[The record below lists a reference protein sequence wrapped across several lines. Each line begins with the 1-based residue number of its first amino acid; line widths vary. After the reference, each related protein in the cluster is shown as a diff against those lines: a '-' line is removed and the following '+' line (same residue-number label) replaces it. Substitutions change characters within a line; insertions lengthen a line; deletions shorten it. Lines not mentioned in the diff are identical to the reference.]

1 MHLYEPLGGDS
12 TTHNNLKTTVPSPS
26 DADDQVVLRPK
37 AAPSKP
43 PRTYASLDLDTASR
57 IEQEIDV
64 QKSQRHTIQE
74 KSQFSPDA
82 KHIQDDQ
89 YDEHRVLTK
98 SKKKSK
104 KSSKKKAESP
114 VYATVEKKSKSKK
127 KLSKS
132 QSETAEESIYEEL
145 DDVKNE
151 VKDLVE
157 SIGEPVIM
165 LRPLSIIG
173 TPEASEESVKE
184 IDVLKPEPKKDEFMD
199 TSDKKNPLEIEDVN
213 VLENP
218 LDTGKEIPADESEV
232 TEKVKKKKSKKKTKS
247 EPEDSG
253 TKTKKKRKKTKDVK
267 QIGNVNEPDV
277 TGLKTEDI
285 PDPELKANENK
296 PELLDSSV
304 TAEKPISQLSDLKD
318 EQTKVEDP
326 DKKTLEVKSEIPQPI
341 PRSSIAKETE
351 IVQENPKVDDPDQL
365 KRPPKLSVENILMEQ
380 KEAKQQK
387 PTKPQ
392 PEQTQILEPK
402 QEFKG
407 NSEETKL
414 QNQPKI
420 ELESLPKVK
429 LNKELKGRS
438 AETSRN
444 PLARKPI
451 TKIDPTSL
459 IKSADDLPN
468 FRMAPVSTAK
478 VPGIQ
483 KPEQNSSNNFSHQ
496 NSKIEDDE
504 DIKIDLRLFAK
515 PSKPQ
520 KPKIPQGLTKDEERI
535 LEQAEKNKLENEQ
548 RLKEAEQEKSQKL
561 NELRIQRKSEEN
573 ARLAKTRELKIEKDL
588 KAKAQK
594 LTENAPPKTTEDLR
608 AQLKQMTAKSILNR
622 KVVDDLVIEE
632 DDDLLPIKRKN
643 KTSTSSLS
651 SDTST
656 SSSNDQ
662 GLVKA
667 AAESLLPNKGMLY
680 CMY

>member
-1 MHLYEPLGGDS
+1 MCSGI
-12 TTHNNLKTTVPSPS
+12 
-26 DADDQVVLRPK
+26 RMW
-37 AAPSKP
+37 
-43 PRTYASLDLDTASR
+43 
-57 IEQEIDV
+57 
-64 QKSQRHTIQE
+64 
-74 KSQFSPDA
+74 
-82 KHIQDDQ
+82 
-89 YDEHRVLTK
+89 TK
-98 SKKKSK
+98 SH
-104 KSSKKKAESP
+104 
-114 VYATVEKKSKSKK
+114 
-127 KLSKS
+127 
-132 QSETAEESIYEEL
+132 
-145 DDVKNE
+145 
-151 VKDLVE
+151 
-157 SIGEPVIM
+157 
-165 LRPLSIIG
+165 
-173 TPEASEESVKE
+173 
-184 IDVLKPEPKKDEFMD
+184 
-199 TSDKKNPLEIEDVN
+199 
-213 VLENP
+213 
-218 LDTGKEIPADESEV
+218 
-232 TEKVKKKKSKKKTKS
+232 
-247 EPEDSG
+247 
-253 TKTKKKRKKTKDVK
+253 
-267 QIGNVNEPDV
+267 
-277 TGLKTEDI
+277 
-285 PDPELKANENK
+285 
-296 PELLDSSV
+296 
-304 TAEKPISQLSDLKD
+304 
-318 EQTKVEDP
+318 
-326 DKKTLEVKSEIPQPI
+326 
-341 PRSSIAKETE
+341 
-351 IVQENPKVDDPDQL
+351 
-365 KRPPKLSVENILMEQ
+365 
-380 KEAKQQK
+380 
-387 PTKPQ
+387 
-392 PEQTQILEPK
+392 
-402 QEFKG
+402 
-407 NSEETKL
+407 
-414 QNQPKI
+414 
-420 ELESLPKVK
+420 
-429 LNKELKGRS
+429 
-438 AETSRN
+438 
-444 PLARKPI
+444 

-608 AQLKQMTAKSILNR
+608 AQLKQMTANSILNR

>member
-12 TTHNNLKTTVPSPS
+12 TTHNNLKTTCPS

-74 KSQFSPDA
+74 ESQFSPDA

-89 YDEHRVLTK
+89 YDEHRVLK

-104 KSSKKKAESP
+104 KSKKKAESP
-114 VYATVEKKSKSKK
+114 VYATVEKKSKKNK
-127 KLSKS
+127 NFNRS

-157 SIGEPVIM
+157 SKPVIM

-173 TPEASEESVKE
+173 TPELLEESVKE
-184 IDVLKPEPKKDEFMD
+184 IDVLKPEPKTDEFMDLD
-199 TSDKKNPLEIEDVN
+199 TSDKKNHIQIEEVNMLEKPVETEKK
-213 VLENP
+213 VLN
-218 LDTGKEIPADESEV
+218 DEIEV

-247 EPEDSG
+247 ESEDSA
-253 TKTKKKRKKTKDVK
+253 TKTKKKRKKTKYVQ
-267 QIGNVNEPDV
+267 QIDNMNELEV
-277 TGLKTEDI
+277 TGPKIEDI
-285 PDPELKANENK
+285 PDPEPKAKETK
-296 PELLDSSV
+296 SELLDSSV
-304 TAEKPISQLSDLKD
+304 TEENVIPQLSNLTD
-318 EQTKVEDP
+318 EQTKLEDP
-326 DKKTLEVKSEIPQPI
+326 DEKTLEVKSEIPTQAIAPEPI
-341 PRSSIAKETE
+341 PRSTVAKEADN
-351 IVQENPKVDDPDQL
+351 VQEVPKEDDPDQESQ
-365 KRPPKLSVENILMEQ
+365 KFIPKLHSLSVENILMEQ
-380 KEAKQQK
+380 KE
-387 PTKPQ
+387 
-392 PEQTQILEPK
+392 PEQTQILDSK

-407 NSEETKL
+407 KVEETNL
-414 QNQPKI
+414 ENQPKI
-420 ELESLPKVK
+420 EPEALPKVK
-429 LNKELKGRS
+429 LNKEFKGRS

-459 IKSADDLPN
+459 IKSADNLPN

-483 KPEQNSSNNFSHQ
+483 KSRENINSNFSGE

-520 KPKIPQGLTKDEERI
+520 KPKIPHGLTKDEERI
-535 LEQAEKNKLENEQ
+535 LEQAEKTKLENEQ
-548 RLKEAEQEKSQKL
+548 KLKEAEQEKSQKL
-561 NELRIQRKSEEN
+561 HDLRIQRKSEEN

-608 AQLKQMTAKSILNR
+608 AQLKQMTANSIINR
-622 KVVDDLVIEE
+622 RIVDDLVIEE

-667 AAESLLPNKGMLY
+667 AESLLPNKGMLY
-680 CMY
+680 RMY

>member
-74 KSQFSPDA
+74 KSQFSPDD

-89 YDEHRVLTK
+89 YDEHRVLIK

-247 EPEDSG
+247 EPENSG

-267 QIGNVNEPDV
+267 QISNVNELDV

-304 TAEKPISQLSDLKD
+304 AAEKPIPKMSDVTV

-326 DKKTLEVKSEIPQPI
+326 DEKSVEVKSEIPQPI
-341 PRSSIAKETE
+341 PRSSVAKETE
-351 IVQENPKVDDPDQL
+351 IVQENPNVDDPDQL
-365 KRPPKLSVENILMEQ
+365 KKPQKLSVENILMEQ
-380 KEAKQQK
+380 KEPEQ
-387 PTKPQ
+387 PQ
-392 PEQTQILEPK
+392 TEQTQILEPK

-504 DIKIDLRLFAK
+504 DIKIDLRLFAN

-535 LEQAEKNKLENEQ
+535 LEQAEKTKLENEQ
-548 RLKEAEQEKSQKL
+548 KLKEAEQVKSQKL

-608 AQLKQMTAKSILNR
+608 AQLKQMTANSILNR